1 MVFRKTS
8 ADTDGAYLE
17 VEATYAEMS
26 DRRPPIHLHPN
37 QDELFQVQ
45 EGELAFLVEG
55 KEQTVSAGGE
65 LALPKGNLHTVWNP
79 GPAPC
84 TFRWRTTPALKTE
97 YMYELLWNLA
107 EDGKMGR
114 HGKPRPSL
122 LQAEDLHIALPQRR
136 RRPDGLRGATMLR
149 GPQEEHC
156 DEAQP
161 VRRTEERPAHRGH
174 RADGRREVQVA
185 AGRPADR

>member
-1 MVFRKTS
+1 MVSEMPKAGDVLRQGDTDTMVFRKTS

-17 VEATYAEMS
+17 VEATYTEMS
-26 DRRPPIHLHPN
+26 DRRPPIHLHPH

-55 KEQTVSAGGE
+55 KKQVVSAGGE

-122 LQAEDLHIALPQRR
+122 LQSMVMMYAYRNEYRMEKPPFAVALPLSACLSVPARLMGYSDRR
-136 RRPDGLRGATMLR
+136 QKTS
-149 GPQEEHC
+149 
-156 DEAQP
+156 
-161 VRRTEERPAHRGH
+161 T
-174 RADGRREVQVA
+174 
-185 AGRPADR
+185 